1 MLSKW
6 RWKLLEFSRR
16 LWVRATLFGVLGGAA
31 ALLALVI
38 DDMPIFGDIPPI
50 GADAVEH
57 ILSILASSMLA
68 VTTFSLGVLVSAY
81 SSVSGG
87 VTPRA
92 TRLLMQDSVS
102 QNALATFLGSFLY
115 SMVGIVAL
123 SSGAYGE
130 RGRTV
135 LFFLTLLV
143 IVLIVLTLL
152 RWIDYLNQ
160 LGRLGETT
168 TRVESAAEQALERR
182 AELPALGCRPLTDA
196 REQISERAAAISHT
210 EVGYVEHIDLDQL
223 QAMASKSGRDF
234 YITAVPGAFIHP
246 ARSIGYF
253 EGELDDGVLDA
264 IRGAFSVK
272 AQRNFDQDPRFGLV
286 VLSEIASRA
295 LSPAVNDPGTAIDI
309 IGRLVRLLVKFN
321 GRCESARQSDGVKLK
336 YDRLWA
342 APLELSDLLEDAFTP
357 IARDGAS
364 LVEVHIRLMKA
375 YEALYHLLGSSA
387 KDTVLRHARTTLDRA
402 EAALSIE
409 ADKVRLRQVAQR
421 LMSRATSAG
430 GTQS

>member
-6 RWKLLEFSRR
+6 RWRLLEFSRL
-16 LWVRATLFGVLGGAA
+16 LWVRATLFGVMGGAA
-31 ALLALVI
+31 ALVALLI
-38 DDMPIFGDIPPI
+38 DDIAFFQGMPPI

-87 VTPRA
+87 ATPRA

-130 RGRTV
+130 RGRSV

-143 IVLIVLTLL
+143 ILLIVLTLL
-152 RWIDYLNQ
+152 RWIAYLNQ

-196 REQISERAAAISHT
+196 REQIPERAAAISHP
-210 EVGYVEHIDLDQL
+210 EVGYVEHIDLAQL
-223 QAMASKSGRDF
+223 QDLASKADHDF
-234 YITAVPGAFIHP
+234 YITALPGAFIHP

-253 EGELDDGVLDA
+253 AGELDDRVLEA
-264 IRGAFSVK
+264 VRGAFSVK
-272 AQRNFDQDPRFGLV
+272 AQRTFDQDPRFGLV
-286 VLSEIASRA
+286 VLAEIASRA

-321 GRCESARQSDGVKLK
+321 ARCEMERQSSGVTLK

-342 APLELSDLLEDAFTP
+342 SPLELSDLLEDAFTP

-375 YEALYHLLGSSA
+375 YEALYHLLGTTA
-387 KDTVLRHARTTLDRA
+387 RETVSRHARVTLERA

-421 LMSRATSAG
+421 LLSRAEGVEES
-430 GTQS
+430 QE